1 MKYWFENL
9 PVYSCS
15 YHSRKKRKNSLETR
29 AIYIEISMVSWN
41 LPNGPKHRGSIFRN
55 MASSEGN
62 QQHAKAFHAT
72 MDKTVTDILQIAKK
86 WNWKWIITHQAY
98 FFRKIPAIYVSYVP
112 SWSLKFWQNVKMFQ
126 LKQRNVMQE
135 QSKQP
140 QVNKI

>member
-15 YHSRKKRKNSLETR
+15 YHRNARNGKKRKNSLETR

-62 QQHAKAFHAT
+62 QQLAKAFHAI
-72 MDKTVTDILQIAKK
+72 MDKTETDILQIAKK

-112 SWSLKFWQNVKMFQ
+112 RLVSEILAKCKDVPTKT
-126 LKQRNVMQE
+126 KKRDART
-135 QSKQP
+135 K
-140 QVNKI
+140 